1 MIRFLWNS
9 TRGYRLSPWRSPY
22 LRWRIETYCGRKAD
36 QIGFL
41 EFWGFCWQYRRNLW
55 RFLHW
60 TGQIERT
67 SRYRSPAAAEQQ
79 VLETPTQTPSS

>member
-36 QIGFL
+36 EIGFL
-41 EFWGFCWQYRRNLW
+41 EFWTFCWQYRRNLW
-55 RFLHW
+55 RFLNW
-60 TGQIERT
+60 AGQMERT
-67 SRYRSPAAAEQQ
+67 SQHHGLTVAEQRI
-79 VLETPTQTPSS
+79 LDDPTQTPSS